1 MVYTYLPWRPIYCT
15 RISVSVPIFPCPES
29 PDQSQSHSHTSMC
42 RISRT
47 NQSHSHVPM
56 SRSISV
62 PFPCFHVQDLQ
73 IKQGA
78 TQPMYLQTDIKSF
91 DLSSLGVKY
100 DVILI
105 DPPLEE
111 YHRKASGVNFGW
123 EPWDWEEVRV

>member
-1 MVYTYLPWRPIYCT
+1 
-15 RISVSVPIFPCPES
+15 
-29 PDQSQSHSHTSMC
+29 
-42 RISRT
+42 
-47 NQSHSHVPM
+47 
-56 SRSISV
+56 
-62 PFPCFHVQDLQ
+62 
-73 IKQGA
+73 
-78 TQPMYLQTDIKSF
+78 MYLQTDIKSF